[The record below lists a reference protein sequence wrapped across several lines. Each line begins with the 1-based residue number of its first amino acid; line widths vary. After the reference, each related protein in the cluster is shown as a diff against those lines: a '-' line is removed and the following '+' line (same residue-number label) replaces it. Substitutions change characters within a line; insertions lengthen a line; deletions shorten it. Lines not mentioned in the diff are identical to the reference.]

1 MGRQSRKCIHATTD
15 REGGFRLNGH
25 DICGSGSRDA
35 RFVTRMQRRAG
46 KRQIESQ
53 LMAMGEY

>member
-1 MGRQSRKCIHATTD
+1 MARQSHKCIHAATD

-25 DICGSGSRDA
+25 DICGSGSKDA
-35 RFVTRMQRRAG
+35 RFVTRMRRRAG